1 MSTCDYCSAHIDEE
15 ECENILGF
23 FCSQDCREY
32 AVREFV
38 RDLPA
43 EKVKRTFLDH
53 NIKVDEVEYRRN
65 CITVTSPDKLTD
77 LPGVVEMIQDAL
89 GFDAHR
95 VFKNNSVVFHFL

>member
-1 MSTCDYCSAHIDEE
+1 MQIDED

-23 FCSQDCREY
+23 FCSQDCRES
-32 AVREFV
+32 AVKEFV

-43 EKVKRTFLDH
+43 KRVTTAFFDH
-53 NIKVDEVEYRRN
+53 DIRVNEVEYRRN

-95 VFKNNSVVFHFL
+95 VFKNNSVVFYFL